1 MTSHFEIDEQ
11 VNEGTLFLEPR
22 NYYDDCI
29 IGVSYEGNQ
38 LIYDS
43 NKIMDVLIQKNGM
56 SEDEALEFFEYNILG
71 SYVGES
77 TPIYVVNLKFDTFD
91 ILTGDKNVN

>member
-1 MTSHFEIDEQ
+1 MYVDIDEQ

-22 NYYDDCI
+22 KHYDDCI
-29 IGVSYEGNQ
+29 IGISYEGNQ

-43 NKIMDVLIQKNGM
+43 NKIMDVLMQKDEM
-56 SEDEALEFFEYNILG
+56 TEDEALEFFEYNILG